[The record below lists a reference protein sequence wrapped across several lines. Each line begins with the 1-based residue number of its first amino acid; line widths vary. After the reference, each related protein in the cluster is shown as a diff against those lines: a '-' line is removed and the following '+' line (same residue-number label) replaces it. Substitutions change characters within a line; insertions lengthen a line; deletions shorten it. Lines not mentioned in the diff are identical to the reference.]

1 MYWNC
6 ATYILLRYNRE
17 NSYNISWS
25 GVVLEKLST
34 GTQTIFLS
42 NKKTFIT
49 FYAAFVSDYFFTFFS
64 TSKWKKYIWDQ
75 EMLNW
80 HIKIDRNIYL
90 YICKEFK
97 MIRSKIHLF
106 LSLEWRIWIL
116 HFTLLTTQPQILI
129 RIKDWNHNSW
139 TRESQSK

>member
-17 NSYNISWS
+17 NSYNISWL

-80 HIKIDRNIYL
+80 HIKIDRKIYIFIYMQRIQNDQIKNSFVPVSRMTYL
-90 YICKEFK
+90 N
-97 MIRSKIHLF
+97 MIFYLTVNYLEILGTNPTVAECRLF
-106 LSLEWRIWIL
+106 
-116 HFTLLTTQPQILI
+116 
-129 RIKDWNHNSW
+129 
-139 TRESQSK
+139 